1 MGAETSDPDGYEI
14 YGLEPASYYGL
25 ADGTAVDDYGKDNY
39 TESTTWFAYRTVS
52 EGGEDEDESSDTEQ
66 AVNDHNNS
74 VNNYINNLYR
84 YDPEANMFWPI
95 WQVFINGSNGQLT
108 NDGYLNH

>member
-1 MGAETSDPDGYEI
+1 MDE
-14 YGLEPASYYGL
+14 
-25 ADGTAVDDYGKDNY
+25 YGKENF
-39 TESTTWFAYRTVS
+39 TESSTWFAYRTLD

-66 AVNDHNNS
+66 AVTDHNNS
-74 VNNYINNLYR
+74 VNNYINNLYV